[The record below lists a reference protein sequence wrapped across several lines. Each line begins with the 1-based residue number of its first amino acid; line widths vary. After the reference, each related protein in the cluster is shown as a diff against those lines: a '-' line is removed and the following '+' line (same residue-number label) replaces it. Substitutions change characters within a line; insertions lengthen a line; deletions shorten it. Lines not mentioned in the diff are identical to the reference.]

1 MDETRLK
8 SIRIVTKMEIKE
20 IKEMSR
26 KLEIVEE
33 IKGKSRILQNFL
45 EIRKF
50 SILKKFDIHSYIIYI
65 VLKY

>member
-1 MDETRLK
+1 MDETRIK

-45 EIRKF
+45 EIRNSRF
-50 SILKKFDIHSYIIYI
+50 
-65 VLKY
+65 